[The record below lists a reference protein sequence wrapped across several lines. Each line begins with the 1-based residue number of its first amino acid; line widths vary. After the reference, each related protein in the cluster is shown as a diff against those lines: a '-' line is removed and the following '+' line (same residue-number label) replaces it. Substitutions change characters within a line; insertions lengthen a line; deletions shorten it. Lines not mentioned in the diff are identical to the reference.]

1 MKKKL
6 ISINNCRIENSKETL
21 LQNINW
27 TYESGQAW
35 LVIGPNGG
43 GKAEFLNALANEAGI
58 RFVGNEKNE
67 GDRPLNQ
74 STWKA
79 GDRPL
84 NQSKSSYF
92 SSFEKSVEIVS
103 LEKAAKIIE
112 EERINDES
120 DYVEGGI
127 DHGRSGRIFIS
138 QSLDN
143 SIKKNSSLPEFAKS
157 LEKDPSIKL
166 CGIEKILDRGLKY
179 MSTGEIRR
187 TLLAR
192 ALISG
197 KKLLILSDPF
207 AGLDKESRTI
217 LLEFFNSITERQI
230 KTPEN
235 NSFPHIILAME
246 RWNEI
251 PENISHVIEFSNK
264 EISFCGCKE
273 DYLKKINQSDN
284 NHLMEKKELK
294 DSFYEIIQTTSK
306 GENSEGTVL
315 SQSSTPEGTVLSQ
328 SSTSEGTDLSKSS
341 TSEGTVLSKS
351 STSTEGT
358 VLSQSEGT
366 DLSASSKILVEM
378 KNVNVGWGDN
388 RVLKNINWKLLEG
401 NHWLIRGPN
410 GSGKTTFLELITG
423 DNQQV
428 YSNEIYM
435 FGKKRGS
442 GESIWDIKKNLGIVS
457 YRMHVEYRMLGGT
470 SLQNVIISGLRDS
483 IGLYGK
489 ASDLE
494 ISTAKK
500 WLALA
505 KLQDRADE
513 NFGNLSYGEQRA
525 VLILRAVVKSPKIL
539 ILDEPC
545 HGLDE
550 NYRFKILELLELIA
564 EQKTTT
570 LLHVTHDPSEM
581 LKCEKHILELHP
593 EAEPMY
599 KIIEL

>member
-27 TYESGQAW
+27 SYESGQAW

-58 RFVGNEKNE
+58 RFVGNEKN
-67 GDRPLNQ
+67 G
-74 STWKA
+74 

-230 KTPEN
+230 KKPEN

-273 DYLKKINQSDN
+273 DYLKKLNQSDK
-284 NHLMEKKELK
+284 NHLTEKKELK
-294 DSFYEIIQTTSK
+294 DSFYEIFQTTSK

-315 SQSSTPEGTVLSQ
+315 SK

-593 EAEPMY
+593 ESEPMY

>member
-21 LQNINW
+21 IQNINW

>member
-21 LQNINW
+21 IQNINW

-74 STWKA
+74 S
-79 GDRPL
+79 
-84 NQSKSSYF
+84 KSSYF

-127 DHGRSGRIFIS
+127 DQGRSGRIFIS

-230 KTPEN
+230 KKPEN

-273 DYLKKINQSDN
+273 DYLKKLNQSDK
-284 NHLMEKKELK
+284 NHLTEKKELK

-315 SQSSTPEGTVLSQ
+315 SQSST
-328 SSTSEGTDLSKSS
+328 SEGTDLSKSS
-341 TSEGTVLSKS
+341 TSKGTVLSKS

-505 KLQDRADE
+505 KLQDRADK

-593 EAEPMY
+593 ESEPMY

>member
-21 LQNINW
+21 IQNINW

-74 STWKA
+74 S
-79 GDRPL
+79 
-84 NQSKSSYF
+84 KSSYF

-127 DHGRSGRIFIS
+127 DQGRSGRIFIS

-230 KTPEN
+230 KKPEN

-273 DYLKKINQSDN
+273 DYLKKLNQSDK
-284 NHLMEKKELK
+284 NHLTEKKELK

-315 SQSSTPEGTVLSQ
+315 SQSST
-328 SSTSEGTDLSKSS
+328 SEGTDLSKSS
-341 TSEGTVLSKS
+341 TSKGTVLSKS

-470 SLQNVIISGLRDS
+470 FLQNVIISGLRDS

-505 KLQDRADE
+505 KLQERADE

-593 EAEPMY
+593 ESEPMY

>member
-27 TYESGQAW
+27 SYESGQAW

-58 RFVGNEKNE
+58 RFVGNEKN
-67 GDRPLNQ
+67 G
-74 STWKA
+74 

-230 KTPEN
+230 KKPEN

-273 DYLKKINQSDN
+273 DYLKKLNQSDK
-284 NHLMEKKELK
+284 NHLTEKKELK

-306 GENSEGTVL
+306 GENSEGTV
-315 SQSSTPEGTVLSQ
+315 
-328 SSTSEGTDLSKSS
+328 LSKSS

-593 EAEPMY
+593 ESEPMY

>member
-27 TYESGQAW
+27 TYESGQTW

-58 RFVGNEKNE
+58 RFVGNEKNG

-230 KTPEN
+230 KKPEN

-273 DYLKKINQSDN
+273 DYLKKLNQSDN

-315 SQSSTPEGTVLSQ
+315 SQSSTPEGT
-328 SSTSEGTDLSKSS
+328 DLSKSS
-341 TSEGTVLSKS
+341 TST
-351 STSTEGT
+351 
-358 VLSQSEGT
+358 EGT

-388 RVLKNINWKLLEG
+388 RVLKNINWKLFEG

-593 EAEPMY
+593 ESEPMY

>member
-58 RFVGNEKNE
+58 RFVGNGKNE

-230 KTPEN
+230 KKPEN

-273 DYLKKINQSDN
+273 DYLKKLNQSDK
-284 NHLMEKKELK
+284 NHLTEKKELK

-306 GENSEGTVL
+306 GENSEGTV
-315 SQSSTPEGTVLSQ
+315 
-328 SSTSEGTDLSKSS
+328 LSKSS

-593 EAEPMY
+593 ESEPMY

>member
-21 LQNINW
+21 IQNINW

-67 GDRPLNQ
+67 
-74 STWKA
+74 

-157 LEKDPSIKL
+157 LEKAPSIKL

-187 TLLAR
+187 TLLAS

-230 KTPEN
+230 KKPEN

-273 DYLKKINQSDN
+273 DYLKKLNQSDK
-284 NHLMEKKELK
+284 NHLTEKKELK

-315 SQSSTPEGTVLSQ
+315 SQSSTPEGT
-328 SSTSEGTDLSKSS
+328 
-341 TSEGTVLSKS
+341 
-351 STSTEGT
+351 
-358 VLSQSEGT
+358 

-388 RVLKNINWKLLEG
+388 RVLKNINWKLFEG

>member
-21 LQNINW
+21 IRNINW

-127 DHGRSGRIFIS
+127 DHGRSGRVFIS

-230 KTPEN
+230 KKPEN
-235 NSFPHIILAME
+235 NSFPHIILVME

-251 PENISHVIEFSNK
+251 PENISHVMEFSNK

-273 DYLKKINQSDN
+273 EYLKKLNQSDN
-284 NHLMEKKELK
+284 NHLIEKKELK

-315 SQSSTPEGTVLSQ
+315 S
-328 SSTSEGTDLSKSS
+328 KSS
-341 TSEGTVLSKS
+341 T
-351 STSTEGT
+351 
-358 VLSQSEGT
+358 SEGT

-505 KLQDRADE
+505 KLQERADE

-593 EAEPMY
+593 ESEPMY